1 MKEWCGLN
9 SSNINQVYFDKEVLP
24 WTMCTETISPREF
37 PNPQSQ
43 PEFEEKKAMKLEAM
57 KLPELKETVFRW
69 KKDILDRIQFLKENY
84 DLALQDKGALTL
96 EVDQWKA
103 ELAASE
109 FRVQELERQL
119 ADVLETYNNLIREVS
134 GALQD

>member
-1 MKEWCGLN
+1 MDD
-9 SSNINQVYFDKEVLP
+9 VYGNN
-24 WTMCTETISPREF
+24 SPREF
-37 PNPQSQ
+37 PNPQTQ
-43 PEFEEKKAMKLEAM
+43 PEFEEKKAVRLEAM
-57 KLPELKETVFRW
+57 KISELKETVSRW
-69 KKDILDRIQFLKENY
+69 KKEILDRIQFLKENY

-96 EVDQWKA
+96 EVDKWKA

-119 ADVLETYNNLIREVS
+119 ADVLDTYNNLLKEVS

>member
-1 MKEWCGLN
+1 MDD
-9 SSNINQVYFDKEVLP
+9 VYGDN
-24 WTMCTETISPREF
+24 SPREF

-96 EVDQWKA
+96 EVDKGKA

>member
-1 MKEWCGLN
+1 MDD
-9 SSNINQVYFDKEVLP
+9 VYGNN
-24 WTMCTETISPREF
+24 SPREF
-37 PNPQSQ
+37 PNPKAQ
-43 PEFEEKKAMKLEAM
+43 PEFDEKKAIRLEAM
-57 KLPELKETVFRW
+57 KIPELMETVSRW
-69 KKDILDRIQFLKENY
+69 KKEILDRIQFLKENY

-96 EVDQWKA
+96 EVDKWKA

-119 ADVLETYNNLIREVS
+119 ADVLDTYNNLLKEVS